1 MIPIVLQSV
10 LIAVFGFVFMILTAI
25 ADDKINSS
33 CEETDQDV
41 NSSDIVTKNKLMYV
55 LFTCSI
61 LMFGMGLIIFIYHN
75 NLDKLMYLLDFFYK
89 WGSFIFSIPLLV
101 CSAYLLSMVDR
112 LKCID
117 EDARSVIKICCWV
130 MVGMSMI
137 FVLLSIIWF
146 YIYISDI
153 INKGILEEAEQISVE
168 ITNYNENNID
178 YELEGKFEHQIKIL
192 NEAVV
197 KVDPNEFSTKNKYK
211 SNIIKLTEYHQ
222 IAKANKIATELDI
235 HLRSF
240 KADGTLFTLQEKLYK
255 IMSQVCNK
263 NTYSD
268 KFKLEIIN
276 QLNRVNKSL
285 ELTNCEE
292 LEKFKPE
299 TGDNSFNI
307 LDSIR
312 RQKQIE
318 EEKKELEAIKSSK
331 TKSPEQLELER
342 LKHEAELRQLKM
354 TELRDKQEMD
364 NLDNSSGFIK
374 ELTVDPLDKL
384 ERQIKLAKLQ
394 REMADADEKRA
405 QAEEKTIRAQATL
418 QAAKDKAAKEKA
430 ASPAASPAASST
442 SVNSLSP
449 ASDHPLSPLSPLSV
463 SLSDWRRPP

>member
-146 YIYISDI
+146 YLYISDI
-153 INKGILEEAEQISVE
+153 INKGILEEAEQISDE

-178 YELEGKFEHQIKIL
+178 YELEGKFDHQIKIL
-192 NEAVV
+192 NEAVT

-211 SNIIKLTEYHQ
+211 NNIIKLTEYHQ
-222 IAKANKIATELDI
+222 IAKANRIATELDI

-263 NTYSD
+263 DTYSD
-268 KFKLEIIN
+268 ELKLEIIN
-276 QLNRVNKSL
+276 QLNRLNKSL
-285 ELTNCEE
+285 KLTNCEE

-299 TGDNSFNI
+299 TGDKSFDTI
-307 LDSIR
+307 ESLS
-312 RQKQIE
+312 RQKEIE
-318 EEKKELEAIKSSK
+318 QKKQELEAIKSPK
-331 TKSPEQLELER
+331 TKSPEKSPEQLELER
-342 LKHEAELRQLKM
+342 LKHESEVRKLKKDAFFD
-354 TELRDKQEMD
+354 EQEMEQ
-364 NLDNSSGFIK
+364 SRIKTEQSRIKTEQGFS
-374 ELTVDPLDKL
+374 
-384 ERQIKLAKLQ
+384 LQ
-394 REMADADEKRA
+394 
-405 QAEEKTIRAQATL
+405 
-418 QAAKDKAAKEKA
+418 
-430 ASPAASPAASST
+430 
-442 SVNSLSP
+442 SLSP
-449 ASDHPLSPLSPLSV
+449 QFPRKSAFPLQSLSPQFPRKSAFPKREEMPNLEDEFGNRIP
-463 SLSDWRRPP
+463 